1 MRKKLKSKLMLCLL
15 TLSVIGCGHS
25 STKTSDLRFDL
36 IEPDDS
42 DYECISQSLN
52 DQLLIHNC
60 KLQPD
65 NVNCDEL

>member
-1 MRKKLKSKLMLCLL
+1 MLCLMM
-15 TLSVIGCGHS
+15 LSVIGCGHS
-25 STKTSDLRFDL
+25 STRTSDLRFEL

-52 DQLLIHNC
+52 DKLLKHNC

-65 NVNCDEL
+65 NEACGDV